1 MNSKESYQ
9 LSVDYSTL
17 EKKVLALYS
26 KPIEST
32 LNQPRGDFRSISHLM
47 WLRRYGSMGIGE
59 LIRNLE
65 QQCAHTTSSDN
76 SLRGMHAELL
86 MHDEILLTLETKKMQ
101 TTHEM
106 QETSKVVVNT
116 NVPEFENWI
125 IKFPEGANALPLKE
139 QMYSSGDYWCQFT
152 DLTTSGR
159 EYVQGNKTRA
169 LLRGFYRLSTVL
181 PGYSVTLGN
190 FTVAGKE
197 LDLYAGP
204 LLHVDPRFTE
214 LEKVYDPANIA
225 LLRAFS
231 AHSSNFYDGCDVV
244 TERVVEA
251 VQCFTGYKVH
261 KQAIELFEEIM
272 LAPTLDLR
280 KQYTFYDYS
289 AVGDGDYWAATL
301 LIQLHGFVVSRFA
314 IPLGLGFRNG
324 EPVVMLGQPR
334 LHKDYAAIT
343 EYRCVEMRVGKW
355 LANYYGSGVDFREYI
370 EDLKAKNVEPTTYL
384 CKTEREWYD
393 AYENG
398 PRSCMTGY
406 GFSKSPVRVYATTSH
421 GLPDNGLRLF
431 IQYTGELFG
440 EDFEVQ
446 ARAIVNIETNEYVR
460 AYGDAADAIL
470 RANGY
475 ERETNCLEGARLA
488 RIPHPENE
496 GAVLMPYLDGNQ
508 DGVDAEGDNAFIIC
522 DRYDYEAQD
531 ADGYIW
537 IEDDRCACIECG
549 ERFDVEDMFE
559 TPSGACVCQHCI
571 GDTYVQVVGRS
582 VVYPSWDCSWSDY
595 HDCWVYDFDVADC
608 AIEGIVH
615 DQEPMQCAQGYN
627 VLSIHTETHP
637 VHGIILT
644 EDAASILDE
653 PYLGNDEVEE
663 AVEATE
669 AKEAKAEQEAA

>member
-9 LSVDYSTL
+9 LSVDYSAL
-17 EKKVLALYS
+17 EKRVLALCS

-47 WLRRYGSMGIGE
+47 WLRRYGSMDIGE

-65 QQCAHTTSSDN
+65 QQCAPITSSDS

-86 MHDEILLTLETKKMQ
+86 IHDEIALTLETKKMQ
-101 TTHEM
+101 
-106 QETSKVVVNT
+106 ETNKVTVDA
-116 NVPEFENWI
+116 NVPAYEGWT

-139 QMYSSGDYWCQFT
+139 QMYSSGDYWCQLPYLST
-152 DLTTSGR
+152 QGR
-159 EYVQGNKTRA
+159 AHVQSNKTRA
-169 LLRGFYRLSTVL
+169 LLNGFYILSRVL
-181 PGYSVTLGN
+181 PGYIVALGN
-190 FTVAGKE
+190 FTAAGEE
-197 LDLYAGP
+197 LSGYVGP
-204 LLHVDPRFTE
+204 LGTVDISDTLLHKLFDCAGIC
-214 LEKVYDPANIA
+214 DQ
-225 LLRAFS
+225 AFGL
-231 AHSSNFYDGCDVV
+231 SSRTFYDGPDVV

-251 VQCFTGYKVH
+251 VQYFTGYKVH

-272 LAPTLDLR
+272 LAPTYSLR
-280 KQYTFYDYS
+280 AKYTRGSY
-289 AVGDGDYWAATL
+289 GERDGDYWAATL
-301 LIQLHGFVVSRFA
+301 LMQLHGFVVSRFA
-314 IPLGLGFRNG
+314 IPLGFGFRNG

-355 LANYYGSGVDFREYI
+355 LANYYGSGVDFRECI
-370 EDLKAKNVEPTTYL
+370 EDLKAMNVEPTTYL
-384 CKTEREWYD
+384 CKTEREWYY

-406 GFSKSPVRVYATTSH
+406 DFEASPVRVYATTSH

-440 EDFEVQ
+440 DDFKVH

-475 ERETNCLEGARLA
+475 ANDTNCLEGAMLA
-488 RIPHPENE
+488 RIPHPWHD

-508 DGVDAEGDNAFIIC
+508 DGVDEEGADAFRIC
-522 DRYDYEAQD
+522 DCYDYEAQD

-537 IEDDRCACIECG
+537 IDDDRCACIECG

-559 TPSGACVCQHCI
+559 TPSGAYVCPHCI

-608 AIEGIVH
+608 AVEGTVH
-615 DQEPMQCAQGYN
+615 DEEPMVCVQGYN
-627 VLSIHTETHP
+627 VLSVHAEEHP
-637 VHGIILT
+637 VHGMILT
-644 EDAASILDE
+644 EYAASVLDE
-653 PYLGNDEVEE
+653 PYLGNEE
-663 AVEATE
+663 AEE
-669 AKEAKAEQEAA
+669 DKEAKAEQEAA

>member
-26 KPIEST
+26 KHIEST
-32 LNQPRGDFRSISHLM
+32 LNQLRGNCKSTLHSM
-47 WLRRYGSMGIGE
+47 WWQLYGSMGIGE

-65 QQCAHTTSSDN
+65 QRCAPITSSNN

-86 MHDEILLTLETKKMQ
+86 IHDEIALTLETNKMQ
-101 TTHEM
+101 TTRDI
-106 QETSKVVVNT
+106 QETGKVTVDA
-116 NVPEFENWI
+116 NVPAYEGWT

-139 QMYSSGDYWCQFT
+139 RMYSSGDYWCQFPYLST
-152 DLTTSGR
+152 QGR
-159 EYVQGNKTRA
+159 ARVQSNKTRA
-169 LLRGFYRLSTVL
+169 LLNGFYMLSRAL
-181 PGYSVTLGN
+181 PGYIVALGN
-190 FTVAGKE
+190 FTAAGE
-197 LDLYAGP
+197 DLGGCVGP
-204 LLHVDPRFTE
+204 LNTVDISGT
-214 LEKVYDPANIA
+214 
-225 LLRAFS
+225 LLCKLFDRASNCNHAFGL
-231 AHSSNFYDGCDVV
+231 SSRTFYDGPDVV

-251 VQCFTGYKVH
+251 VQYFTGYKVH

-272 LAPTLDLR
+272 LAPTYSLR
-280 KQYTFYDYS
+280 AKYLRGYS
-289 AVGDGDYWAATL
+289 GHDGDFWAAIL
-301 LIQLHGFVVSRFA
+301 LMQLHGFVVSRFA
-314 IPLGLGFRNG
+314 IPLGFGFRNS

-355 LANYYGSGVDFREYI
+355 LANYYGSGVDFRECI
-370 EDLKAKNVEPTTYL
+370 EDLKAMNVEPTTYL
-384 CKTEREWYD
+384 CKTEWEWYN

-406 GFSKSPVRVYATTSH
+406 NFEDSPVRVYATTSH

-440 EDFEVQ
+440 DNFKVH

-470 RANGY
+470 RASGY
-475 ERETNCLEGARLA
+475 EHETNCLEGAMLA
-488 RIPHPENE
+488 RIPHPKNE

-508 DGVDAEGDNAFIIC
+508 QGVDEDGDSAFVIC
-522 DRYDYEAQD
+522 DCYDYEAQD
-531 ADGYIW
+531 AAGYIW
-537 IEDDRCACIECG
+537 IDDGHSACAECG
-549 ERFDVEDMFE
+549 ERLNEDDMYI
-559 TPSGACVCQHCI
+559 TCDGGCVCPHCI

-582 VVYPSWDCSWSDY
+582 RVYPTRDCSWSDY
-595 HDCWVYDFDVADC
+595 HDSWVFDGDVERC
-608 AIEGIVH
+608 AIEGTVH
-615 DQEPMQCAQGYN
+615 DGEPMVCAQGYN
-627 VLSIHTETHP
+627 VLSGHAEEHP
-637 VHGIILT
+637 VHGMILT

-663 AVEATE
+663 ATE
-669 AKEAKAEQEAA
+669 DKEVKAEQGAA

>member
-1 MNSKESYQ
+1 
-9 LSVDYSTL
+9 
-17 EKKVLALYS
+17 
-26 KPIEST
+26 
-32 LNQPRGDFRSISHLM
+32 
-47 WLRRYGSMGIGE
+47 
-59 LIRNLE
+59 
-65 QQCAHTTSSDN
+65 
-76 SLRGMHAELL
+76 
-86 MHDEILLTLETKKMQ
+86 MQ

-106 QETSKVVVNT
+106 QETSKAVADI
-116 NVPEFENWI
+116 NVPEYENWT

-139 QMYSSGDYWCQFT
+139 QMYSSGDYWCQLP
-152 DLTTSGR
+152 DLATRGHVR
-159 EYVQGNKTRA
+159 VQSNKTRA
-169 LLRGFYRLSTVL
+169 LLCGFYKLSMVL

-190 FTVAGKE
+190 FTAAGEE
-197 LDLYAGP
+197 LYKYAGP
-204 LLHVDPRFTE
+204 LLEVDASETP
-214 LEKVYDPANIA
+214 LYKLLDPAGTHLNH
-225 LLRAFS
+225 AFS
-231 AHSSNFYDGCDVV
+231 RYRRTLYDGYDVV

-251 VQCFTGYKVH
+251 VQYFTGYKVH

-272 LAPTLDLR
+272 LAPTYSLR
-280 KQYTFYDYS
+280 AKYTRGLY
-289 AVGDGDYWAATL
+289 GERDGDYWAATL
-301 LIQLHGFVVSRFA
+301 LMQLHGFVVSRFA
-314 IPLGLGFRNG
+314 IPLGFGFRNG
-324 EPVVMLGQPR
+324 EPIVMLGQPR

-355 LANYYGSGVDFREYI
+355 LANYYGSGVDFRECI
-370 EDLKAKNVEPTTYL
+370 EDLKAMNVEPTTYL
-384 CKTEREWYD
+384 CKTEREWYN

-440 EDFEVQ
+440 DDFEVQ
-446 ARAIVNIETNEYVR
+446 ARAIVNIDTNEYVR

-475 ERETNCLEGARLA
+475 ERETNCLEGAMLA

-522 DRYDYEAQD
+522 DCYDYEAQD

-537 IEDDRCACIECG
+537 IDDGRCACVECG
-549 ERFDVEDMFE
+549 ERFDEEDMFE
-559 TPSGACVCQHCI
+559 TPSGVCVCQHCI

-608 AIEGIVH
+608 AVEGTVH
-615 DQEPMQCAQGYN
+615 DQEPMQCAQGYD
-627 VLSIHTETHP
+627 VLSIHTEEHP

-644 EDAASILDE
+644 EYAASVLDE

-663 AVEATE
+663 ATE
-669 AKEAKAEQEAA
+669 DKEAKAEQEAA